1 MTPPE
6 DDLRLSVDSRGVAF
20 WIHVTP
26 RARRQGVGG
35 THGGALRVAVAEPP
49 VGGAANTACTRA
61 LARALGV
68 GRGAV
73 ELDRASRGRRKRV
86 LIAGDAEALAARL
99 QELAAGDTAH

>member
-1 MTPPE
+1 MT
-6 DDLRLSVDSRGVAF
+6 F

-26 RARRQGVGG
+26 RARRKGVGR

-49 VGGAANTACTRA
+49 AGGAANAACARA

-86 LIAGDAEALAARL
+86 RIAGDAEALAARVH
-99 QELAAGDTAH
+99 ELAAGDTAH